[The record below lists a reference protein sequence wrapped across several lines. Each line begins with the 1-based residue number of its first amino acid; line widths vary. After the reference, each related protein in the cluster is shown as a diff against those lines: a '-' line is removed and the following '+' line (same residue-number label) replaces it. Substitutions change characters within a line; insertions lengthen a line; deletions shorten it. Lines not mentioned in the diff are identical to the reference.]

1 MRFFLAAYTGFKRLQ
16 QISES
21 CNPIII
27 FLLIFEENIPKIRGK
42 VSFGDV
48 WPPQPAS
55 EDVRQI
61 TACLKDKKSMAK
73 RRGNPNWGKPEPIGP
88 VVPTVTSFEQ
98 IVKEFKLPPDQYIR
112 STRLREWARRNKNSK
127 YIPEA
132 LLEAWGFEIEST
144 L

>member
-1 MRFFLAAYTGFKRLQ
+1 MLLADVAHFPKP
-16 QISES
+16 ES
-21 CNPIII
+21 ANLSSRTQNP
-27 FLLIFEENIPKIRGK
+27 
-42 VSFGDV
+42 
-48 WPPQPAS
+48 
-55 EDVRQI
+55 
-61 TACLKDKKSMAK
+61 MAK

-98 IVKEFKLPPDQYIR
+98 ITKEFKLPPDQYIR